1 MFLCLCVR
9 VRVYVCWWLYVCVG
23 VCARVHMS
31 VCGYMMVCGQV
42 GDHVGLYVEV
52 VCKRKYVCVKMYL
65 CVLLLCVFVC
75 SRVQSMCYC
84 M

>member
-1 MFLCLCVR
+1 MSVLVCVFLYYGGCLCVG
-9 VRVYVCWWLYVCVG
+9 VYTRVYV
-23 VCARVHMS
+23 S
-31 VCGYMMVCGQV
+31 VCGYMMMCGQV
-42 GDHVGLYVEV
+42 GDEVGVYVEV
-52 VCKRKYVCVKMYL
+52 VCKRKCVCVNMCL